1 MSAISEYLNWRR
13 GPVVGCVFARVMSHA
28 PHAPSDHG
36 QVVEEI
42 AHDRPAAAAADIAT
56 RVQHFVLEP
65 GVLAVTFV
73 LPNIGTL
80 EQLLAMALA
89 LPTDSTWH
97 VDVTQ
102 LDPPPE
108 MDLAAVKVVRDL
120 PFGNGTL
127 PSEALVLGNFDVFPN
142 TRRAPHT
149 AFEIYVGEPALQD
162 PKEHTPSTKANLA
175 HIDFRDRKLINRN
188 YDQTAV
194 DTMWEKSRIGR
205 LRSLS
210 VADDRRAKAKVTFVV
225 PATLARKLGCLS

>member
-1 MSAISEYLNWRR
+1 VRNLLHYLT
-13 GPVVGCVFARVMSHA
+13 V
-28 PHAPSDHG
+28 
-36 QVVEEI
+36 
-42 AHDRPAAAAADIAT
+42 
-56 RVQHFVLEP
+56 EP

-73 LPNIGTL
+73 LPNIRAL

-89 LPTDSTWH
+89 LPTDPTWH

-120 PFGNGTL
+120 PFGNGSL
-127 PSEALVLGNFDVFPN
+127 PSEALVLGNFEVFPN

-162 PKEHTPSTKANLA
+162 PKDHKPSTKANLA

-188 YDQTAV
+188 YAQKAV
-194 DTMWEKSRIGR
+194 DTMWEKSKIGR

-225 PATLARKLGCLS
+225 PAALARKFGCLL